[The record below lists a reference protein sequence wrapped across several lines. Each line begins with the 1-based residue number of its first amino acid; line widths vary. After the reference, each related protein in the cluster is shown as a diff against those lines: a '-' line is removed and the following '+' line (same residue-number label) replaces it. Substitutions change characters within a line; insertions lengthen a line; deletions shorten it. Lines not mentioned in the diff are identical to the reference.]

1 MFNFDEMTLDDIETI
16 EQLTG
21 TSIDNIVG
29 DKQPRGKVLKV
40 LIWVMKKKTDPNFTM
55 EQAGKIPFSEAVE
68 MFENVEDQEKKD

>member
-21 TSIDNIVG
+21 SSIELIVA

-40 LIWVMKKKTDPNFTM
+40 LIWVMKKKTDPTFTI
-55 EQAGKIPFSEAVE
+55 EQAGKIPFNEAVA
-68 MFENVEDQEKKD
+68 MFEAGEDETKKD